1 MKILVKNRI
10 TAASVIRRLL
20 LGWLIAACLEYIM
33 LPRAAKTLV
42 GTAALGMMSIS
53 RMFLVTA
60 LITGML
66 LLLSRYFDT
75 LKIERWGVAA
85 AFALLATLTLID
97 SFRWAYLGGCVFV
110 MGVLL
115 VYVIKGWNSG
125 KERRLKR
132 KGSARDGLWLT
143 AALTC
148 VFFLLV
154 GAWGAGRVWSFTS
167 PTYDFGIFSQMFYSM
182 RTSGTPITTLERET
196 RMSHFYVHVSPI
208 YYLMLPFYCV
218 VPYPV
223 TLQILQAAVLASS
236 VIPLWKLGTHF
247 GLPGWQKMFLCL
259 VLMLYPAFA
268 GGTGYDLHENCFLTP
283 LILWLFYGIEK
294 KNIPIT
300 AVSAVLTLTV
310 KEDAAVYVAV
320 IGLYLL
326 VKTVL
331 RGKKADK
338 QNLITG
344 ISLLGVSLVW
354 FFAVTGYLASSGDGV
369 MTYRYNNFIY
379 DGSGS
384 LMTVIKAV
392 LMNPMKALYE
402 CVDAEKLSFI
412 NLTLLPVLCLPFFT
426 RRYERYILLIPY
438 VLVNLMSDYQYQHDI
453 FFQYTFGSN
462 AFLIYL
468 TAVNIADL
476 KLDWKKVATLG
487 ATAAV
492 ALAFFTANVIP
503 KGQQYQ
509 ELASTYKPY
518 YDSVRTALDIIPED
532 ASVATTTF
540 YTTYLSQRDVLY
552 DIRYCSREHLLETEF
567 VALKPSATADY
578 KKYATSG
585 QNNGYENV
593 VGLLEGKGY
602 KLVEKTSAVVI
613 YQKPNTE

>member
-1 MKILVKNRI
+1 VKILVKNRI

-283 LILWLFYGIEK
+283 LLLWLFYGIEK
-294 KNIPIT
+294 KKT
-300 AVSAVLTLTV
+300 ARIVLVTLLILAV
-310 KEDAAVYVAV
+310 KEDAAVYAASVALWIAV
-320 IGLYLL
+320 KGL
-326 VKTVL
+326 L
-331 RGKKADK
+331 RR
-338 QNLITG
+338 NRWEVVTG
-344 ISLLGVSLVW
+344 AGLFGVSVIW
-354 FFAVTGYLASSGDGV
+354 FAAVTAFLARVGDGV
-369 MTYRYNNFIY
+369 MSYRYENFIY
-379 DGSGS
+379 DGSSS
-384 LMTVIKAV
+384 LLTVVKAA
-392 LMNPMKALYE
+392 LLCPMKVLYE
-402 CVDAEKLSFI
+402 CLDEEKLYYIAF
-412 NLTLLPVLCLPFFT
+412 TLLPLFGIPFMT
-426 RRYERYILLIPY
+426 RRFERYILLIPY
-438 VLVNLMSDYQYQHDI
+438 VLVNLMSDYQYQHSLY
-453 FFQYTFGSN
+453 FQYSFGST
-462 AFLIYL
+462 ACLIYL
-468 TAVNIADL
+468 TALNLSDMKDSFQRLVMLIA
-476 KLDWKKVATLG
+476 A
-487 ATAAV
+487 AAV
-492 ALAFFTANVIP
+492 SLACFSVTVLPTAIHYPV
-503 KGQQYQ
+503 KSLRYRECYQQIEKILY
-509 ELASTYKPY
+509 A
-518 YDSVRTALDIIPED
+518 IPED
-532 ASVATTTF
+532 AAVTASCY
-540 YTTYLSQRDVLY
+540 YTTALSGRDTLY
-552 DIRYCSREHLLETEF
+552 DTNYAKWEQVLSTEYVVLSADDKCTAYEQGEEGSGNRKLRALLQE
-567 VALKPSATADY
+567 
-578 KKYATSG
+578 
-585 QNNGYENV
+585 NGYVPVAEISDTLTV
-593 VGLLEGKGY
+593 FHRE
-602 KLVEKTSAVVI
+602 E
-613 YQKPNTE
+613 

>member
-20 LGWLIAACLEYIM
+20 LGWLIAACMEYIM

-42 GTAALGMMSIS
+42 GTAALGMMSLS

-66 LLLSRYFDT
+66 LVLSRYFDT

-85 AFALLATLTLID
+85 AVALLATLTLID

-143 AALTC
+143 AALAC

-182 RTSGTPITTLERET
+182 RTSGMPITTLERET

-283 LILWLFYGIEK
+283 LLLWLFYGIEK
-294 KNIPIT
+294 KKT
-300 AVSAVLTLTV
+300 ARIVLVTLLILAV
-310 KEDAAVYVAV
+310 KEDAAVYAASVALWIAV
-320 IGLYLL
+320 KGL
-326 VKTVL
+326 L
-331 RGKKADK
+331 RR
-338 QNLITG
+338 NRWEVVTG
-344 ISLLGVSLVW
+344 AGLFGVSVIW
-354 FFAVTGYLASSGDGV
+354 FAVVTAFLARVGDGV
-369 MTYRYNNFIY
+369 MSYRYENFIY
-379 DGSGS
+379 DGSSS
-384 LMTVIKAV
+384 LLTVVKAA
-392 LMNPMKALYE
+392 LLCPMKVLYE
-402 CVDAEKLSFI
+402 CLDEEKLYYIAF
-412 NLTLLPVLCLPFFT
+412 TLLPLFGIPFMT
-426 RRYERYILLIPY
+426 RRFERYILLIPY
-438 VLVNLMSDYQYQHDI
+438 VLVNLMSDYQYQHNL
-453 FFQYTFGSN
+453 FFQYSFGST
-462 AFLIYL
+462 ACLIFL
-468 TAVNIADL
+468 TALNLSDMKDSFQRLVMLIA
-476 KLDWKKVATLG
+476 A
-487 ATAAV
+487 AAV
-492 ALAFFTANVIP
+492 SLACFSVAVLPTAIHYPV
-503 KGQQYQ
+503 KSLRYRECYQQIEKILY
-509 ELASTYKPY
+509 A
-518 YDSVRTALDIIPED
+518 IPED
-532 ASVATTTF
+532 AAVTASCY
-540 YTTYLSQRDVLY
+540 YTTALSGRDTLY
-552 DIRYCSREHLLETEF
+552 DT
-567 VALKPSATADY
+567 
-578 KKYATSG
+578 KYAKWEQVLSTEYVVLSADDQCTAYEQGEEGSG
-585 QNNGYENV
+585 NRNLRALLQENGYVPVAEISDTLTV
-593 VGLLEGKGY
+593 FHRE
-602 KLVEKTSAVVI
+602 E
-613 YQKPNTE
+613 